1 MDVVTQGEL
10 AVSQEARDAA
20 ADYLDCAFQEQGLT
34 HKVQIGEAFPCL
46 SEAFQR
52 AIDAAEARQRELLKA
67 VLVTIKATNAHLPPG
82 GISERECIN
91 RILGAVAN
99 AEVAAAIREGTNHDG

>member
-1 MDVVTQGEL
+1 MDVVTQGGL

-20 ADYLDCAFQEQGLT
+20 AGLLAGMNEGIREG
-34 HKVQIGEAFPCL
+34 KRDSLSVVQ
-46 SEAFQR
+46 AFQR

-67 VLVTIKATNAHLPPG
+67 VLATIKATSAHLPPD

-91 RILGAVAN
+91 RILGAVDN
-99 AEVAAAIREGTNHDG
+99 PEIAAAIREGTNHDG